1 MLSIYSSGYN
11 LKSMGFSWK
20 DTLTLWLKFLRNNGE
35 IVVAANTSTDETPK
49 LLREF
54 FDRYREENPWCNT
67 KTVVVDAAIPYE
79 DPEFD
84 GKLKALALSQC
95 SQPYAVLLDMDE
107 VIPIWQT
114 KLWFGMVRE
123 LENRR
128 NIDGLLIPV
137 VDLIG
142 DEQHFKGPLGGK
154 WYLHRNTPNITRGV
168 VKWAYR
174 EDGSIDTSKSDT
186 CEAVM
191 KDTGELIRYAPILM
205 DGLPDFLK
213 IGHLENGEIPYVIHL
228 GWLSLEQ
235 RLKQTEFWR
244 GHWENRDK
252 KPSSQ
257 PKTTLADLE
266 KIKRFRHNLPDW
278 RVA

>member
-154 WYLHRNTPNITRGV
+154 WYLHRN
-168 VKWAYR
+168 
-174 EDGSIDTSKSDT
+174 
-186 CEAVM
+186 
-191 KDTGELIRYAPILM
+191 
-205 DGLPDFLK
+205 
-213 IGHLENGEIPYVIHL
+213 
-228 GWLSLEQ
+228 
-235 RLKQTEFWR
+235 RLK
-244 GHWENRDK
+244 D
-252 KPSSQ
+252 
-257 PKTTLADLE
+257 
-266 KIKRFRHNLPDW
+266 
-278 RVA
+278 